1 MLMPKRV
8 KRRKQ
13 FRGRMRGQALRG
25 NKITYGDYGIVALEP
40 CWIKS
45 NQIEAARIAMT
56 RYIKRG
62 GQVWIKIFPDKPVTA
77 KPAGTRMGSGKGAP
91 EYWVAVVKPGRVM
104 FEIAGVSDEVA
115 REALRLA
122 VHKLPIKCKIVSRA
136 DQEKECDKN
145 EN

>member
-13 FRGRMRGQALRG
+13 FRGNMRGKALRG
-25 NKITYGDYGIVALEP
+25 NQITYGEFGIVATEP
-40 CWIKS
+40 CWITS

-62 GQVWIKIFPDKPVTA
+62 GKVWIKIFPDKPVTS
-77 KPAGTRMGSGKGAP
+77 KPAETRMGSGKGSP

-104 FEIAGVSDEVA
+104 FELSGVAEETA

-122 VHKLPIKCKIVSRA
+122 THKLPLKCKIVSRA
-136 DQEKECDKN
+136 ELEGGDISEKN
-145 EN
+145 